1 MYNLNHVGI
10 TVSDIK
16 RSAAFYAKFG
26 FAPEDPP
33 VIDTSQHDSAWIKT
47 LTSFPD
53 AHLLLAHLKFD
64 GLTLE
69 LLQYVA
75 PTGNGSVEIATPDA
89 GSAHLAF
96 GVDDIDAA
104 YERLRGEGVVF
115 RSPPV
120 YIPEGPFAG
129 VKSVYFEDPDGNTVE
144 MVQGN
149 V

>member
-1 MYNLNHVGI
+1 MFNVNHVGL
-10 TVSDIK
+10 TVADIK

-26 FAPEDPP
+26 FGPADPP

-47 LTSFPD
+47 LTAFPD
-53 AHLLLAHLKFD
+53 AHLLLAHMTFD

-75 PTGNGSVEIATPDA
+75 PEGNDAVAIKTPDA

-104 YERLRGEGVVF
+104 YEKLRAEDVAF

-144 MVQGN
+144 MVQGD